1 MSHNITAI
9 DLLIETGEEIYG
21 KGRWKRP
28 LADRLGVPSRTLARW
43 LDGTL
48 GFDFRHG
55 VIADLR
61 EVIAEEDD
69 TARDRIAALR
79 CLDQQLGKRIERSG
93 DAGQQRI

>member
-1 MSHNITAI
+1 MSETITAA
-9 DLLIETGEEIYG
+9 DLMIETGEAIYG

-48 GFDFRHG
+48 QLDFQDG

-61 EVIAEEDD
+61 EIVAEEDGS
-69 TARDRIAALR
+69 ARDKFMALR
-79 CLDQQLGKRIERSG
+79 CLDQQIQKGVERT
-93 DAGQQRI
+93 DHAY